1 MRTNLVDLMSKISQ
15 LETEQNELSYDLKN
29 CMNVKVIE
37 LNGHETMLEEYPEF
51 MDDFDKYM
59 KIGTEISR
67 LKGILYE
74 KNNSLKLTEGLTI
87 QQALFDIQ
95 NKKKMLSLV
104 KNLARQN
111 PSKRRTTENTNSYF
125 TSQEL
130 AYDKGYMKRTEKELK
145 EKIQQLELEI
155 SQLNSQMFEI
165 DM

>member
-1 MRTNLVDLMSKISQ
+1 MKTNLVDLMSKISQ
-15 LETEQNELSYDLKN
+15 LETEQSELSYDLRN

-37 LNGHETMLEEYPEF
+37 LNGHETMLEEYPHF
-51 MDDFDKYM
+51 MDDFNKYM
-59 KIGTEISR
+59 EIGEEISK
-67 LKGILYE
+67 LKGVLYE
-74 KNNSLKLTEGLTI
+74 KNNSLKLTTGLTI

-104 KNLARQN
+104 KSLTRQN

-125 TSQEL
+125 TAQEL
-130 AYDKGYMKRTEKELK
+130 AYDKEYMKRTEEDLK
-145 EKIQQLELEI
+145 EIIQKLELEI